1 MRKLPSL
8 TVAAAAL
15 GATLIAALPAVA
27 DAAETR
33 RGMRNAVGDSRHP
46 CRALALRFD
55 NTAAKMMGGNMAAGL
70 TDMGRMPMA
79 SGSAAMP
86 AGSGGDRNMAA
97 ATAGGGGGMAGGGK
111 LDQAAMTRNE
121 GMEACN
127 AGRIEEGMRKLNEA
141 ITGLGT

>member
-1 MRKLPSL
+1 MRKLLSL

-15 GATLIAALPAVA
+15 GATLIAALPAGA

-55 NTAAKMMGGNMAAGL
+55 NTAAKMMGGNMAAGS

-86 AGSGGDRNMAA
+86 AGPGGDRNMAA
-97 ATAGGGGGMAGGGK
+97 AAAGGGMAGGGK
-111 LDQAAMTRNE
+111 LDQAAMMRNQ

>member
-1 MRKLPSL
+1 MRKLLSL
-8 TVAAAAL
+8 TVTAAAL
-15 GATLIAALPAVA
+15 GATLIAALPVGA

-33 RGMRNAVGDSRHP
+33 RGMRSAVGDSRHP

-55 NTAAKMMGGNMAAGL
+55 NTAAKMMGGNMAAGS

-97 ATAGGGGGMAGGGK
+97 ATAGGGGMAGGGK

-127 AGRIEEGMRKLNEA
+127 AGRVEEGMRKLNEA
-141 ITGLGT
+141 IMGLGT